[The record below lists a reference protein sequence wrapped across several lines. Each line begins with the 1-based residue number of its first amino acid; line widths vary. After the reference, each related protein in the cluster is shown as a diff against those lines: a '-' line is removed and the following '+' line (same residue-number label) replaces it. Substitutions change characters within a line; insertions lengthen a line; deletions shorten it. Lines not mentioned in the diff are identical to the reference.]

1 MLLGGK
7 TVFPI
12 TLSGGPPLGKTDP
25 VSGLDGWTEVARA
38 GVHMLRTYPRWTAA
52 TVAQQIEGLR
62 QHELA
67 AAAAHGLW
75 LWVGLFDVAN
85 DLTQRPLLEQIV
97 NGLKDSPGL
106 GAWKGAD
113 EPLWGCL
120 DKDELAAAYRILHS
134 DDPLHPVVIVQ
145 APKARK
151 GASPPKA
158 PDGLLTAALLEDYA
172 DAGDIHAV
180 DIYPVSYPPGAH
192 AGRPNTDISVV
203 GDLTELVVQSSP
215 GKEHWTTLQIAWS
228 GILPPAVPIFP
239 TLREERFM
247 SYQAIVAGARGLV
260 FFGGD
265 LVRVMRPAD
274 DAAGWNWTFWHT
286 VLKPLVQELSS
297 TAVGPALLAPDASVT
312 VKANKPGI
320 ELVARESGGFLYVI
334 AVRRDP
340 TANGRVRFSGLP
352 SAITSGQAL
361 FEYDDQQFRSVNVD
375 GGAFTDPFGPFDARV
390 YRFRVSD

>member
-7 TVFPI
+7 IVFPI
-12 TLSGGPPLGKTDP
+12 TLSSGPPLGKTDP
-25 VSGLDGWTEVARA
+25 VGGLDGWTEVARA
-38 GVHMLRTYPRWTAA
+38 GVHMLRMYPHWNAA
-52 TVAQQIEGLR
+52 TAAQQIQGLN
-62 QHELA
+62 QQELP

-75 LWVGLFDVAN
+75 LWVGLFNVAN
-85 DLTQRPLLEQIV
+85 DLTQQSLLEQIV
-97 NGLKDSPGL
+97 DGLKDSPGF

-120 DKDELAAAYRILHS
+120 DKDKLAAVYQLVHS
-134 DDPLHPVVIVQ
+134 HDPHHPVVLVQ

-151 GASPPKA
+151 GAKPPKA
-158 PDGLLTAALLEDYA
+158 PNGLLTAALLEDYA
-172 DAGDIHAV
+172 AAGDIHAV
-180 DIYPVSYPPGAH
+180 DIYPVSYPPGVH

-203 GDLTELVVQSSP
+203 GDLTALVVEAAP

-228 GILPPAVPIFP
+228 GILPPDAPVFP

-247 SYQAIVAGARGLV
+247 AYQAIVAGARGLV

-274 DAAGWNWTFWHT
+274 EAVGWNWTFWHT

-297 TAVGPALLAPDASVT
+297 TAIGPALLAPDASAT
-312 VKANKPGI
+312 VRANKPDVA
-320 ELVARESGGFLYVI
+320 LVAREADGFLYLI
-334 AVRRDP
+334 AVRRSP
-340 TANGRVRFSGLP
+340 TENGPVRFSGLP
-352 SAITSGQAL
+352 STIASGQAL
-361 FEYDDQQFRSVNVD
+361 FEYDDQQFRTVNVN

-390 YRFRVSD
+390 YRFRVA